1 VSCRFL
7 VPIDHKAD
15 FSEIATGKG
24 KVRVPWKELQRDRNS
39 YIKPKYLPK
48 EVTLQQYYHLRQE
61 DVQSILKHWTRRQ
74 AAGKAPFRFREAVK
88 DSQQDISSQA
98 QEDVEPQGDGS
109 TGEAADAP
117 HAHMQHRTGE
127 GVTPGPPDSHA
138 PNTHAQ
144 QDSLSHPFTDGPQ
157 EGQPSDGVP
166 AENRGG
172 YGPAALEPPSSGEVS
187 NIFDA
192 AIGP

>member
-7 VPIDHKAD
+7 VPINHKAD
-15 FSEIATGKG
+15 FSEISIGNGKG
-24 KVRVPWKELQRDRNS
+24 RVPWKELQRDRDS

-88 DSQQDISSQA
+88 GSQRDNSSQA
-98 QEDVEPQGDGS
+98 HEVVEPQGDGS

-117 HAHMQHRTGE
+117 HAHVQHRAGE
-127 GVTPGPPDSHA
+127 GVTPGSPDSYA

-144 QDSLSHPFTDGPQ
+144 QDPPNHPLTDRPQ
-157 EGQPSDGVP
+157 EGQPDDGVP

-172 YGPAALEPPSSGEVS
+172 YGPAALEPPSSSEVS
-187 NIFDA
+187 NIF
-192 AIGP
+192 